1 VIEQFYHQF
10 YRQLHLMVKLI
21 VKLTKNA
28 QRAKNVKLGGEG
40 GCVSF
45 LMGSAGKCREKA

>member
-1 VIEQFYHQF
+1 MDSVAAY
-10 YRQLHLMVKLI
+10 
-21 VKLTKNA
+21 LTKNA